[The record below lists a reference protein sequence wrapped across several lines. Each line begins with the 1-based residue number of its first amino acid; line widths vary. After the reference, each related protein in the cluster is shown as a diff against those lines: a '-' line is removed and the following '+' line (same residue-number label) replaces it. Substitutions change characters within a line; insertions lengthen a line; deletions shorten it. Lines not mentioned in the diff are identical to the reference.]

1 MFHHGLSW
9 HQTHPALHCLDQ
21 PFNLLSSIVH
31 DDDAVYDDVDDDD
44 DVHDDDDETED
55 DDGTELTLPCTIWT
69 TLSNFCILFIVS
81 LGPKMNKKGPGGP
94 GQRWEPKI
102 DQRV

>member
-21 PFNLLSSIVH
+21 PFNLISSIVH
-31 DDDAVYDDVDDDD
+31 DDDAVHDDVDDDD
-44 DVHDDDDETED
+44 DVHDDDDDDDDDETED

-69 TLSNFCILFIVS
+69 KLSNYCILFIVS
-81 LGPKMNKKGPGGP
+81 CRAQN
-94 GQRWEPKI
+94 
-102 DQRV
+102 